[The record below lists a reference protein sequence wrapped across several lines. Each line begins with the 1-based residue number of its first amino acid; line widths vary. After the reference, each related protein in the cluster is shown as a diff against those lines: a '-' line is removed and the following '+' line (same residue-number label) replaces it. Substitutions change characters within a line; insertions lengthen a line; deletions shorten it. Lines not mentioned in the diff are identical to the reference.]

1 MMIVVV
7 LCVAAFLALAIVLNA
22 FRYLG
27 WRSGLVTLIVLPLWL
42 VYVGALSYF
51 GIVAD
56 AERSPPGIAFIVLPT
71 ILFIALALVRGQLGA
86 RIAATVP
93 LALLIGT
100 QVFRIVVELILHQ
113 AWQDGLA
120 PRMLTY
126 EGANFDIVIGGSAP
140 LVAWAV
146 WRHRL
151 APRWAIAWNIA
162 GLLML
167 TNVIARSAMTAPGPF
182 LALQTEVPNLA
193 IGTFPYTFIP
203 GFFAPLAI
211 ALHIVAIR
219 GLRQQ
224 PSSPRRP
231 NDEQDD
237 LQHFAKTR

>member
-1 MMIVVV
+1 MILPV
-7 LCVAAFLALAIVLNA
+7 LSFVCFVALASVVTV
-22 FRYLG
+22 FHYVG
-27 WRSGLVTLIVLPLWL
+27 WRAGLATVIVLPLWL
-42 VYVGALSYF
+42 AYVGVLSYL

-56 AERSPPGIAFIVLPT
+56 AERSPPGIAFILIPT
-71 ILFIALALVRGQLGA
+71 ILFIALALVRGRFGA
-86 RIAATVP
+86 RIVASVP
-93 LALLIGT
+93 LALLIGA
-100 QVFRIVVELILHQ
+100 QVFRIGVELILHR

-126 EGANFDIVIGGSAP
+126 AGANFDILIAVSAP

-146 WRHRL
+146 LRRRL
-151 APRWAIAWNIA
+151 TPRWAIAWNIA

-182 LALQTEVPNLA
+182 LALQTDVPNLV

-211 ALHIVAIR
+211 ALHFLAIR

-224 PSSPRRP
+224 PRSPRRL
-231 NDEQDD
+231 NDERDD
-237 LQHFAKTR
+237 LQRFADAR